1 MRFFNI
7 ICSLYFLFT
16 FFSCENNS
24 SLPKQDAYLRIE
36 FNEPNYLIH
45 KSQNSKINFLYNAS
59 SSSLKSTSARTINL
73 DYKKLGMSL
82 DISFDKLND
91 ETELINYLRDFNL
104 LLDAHTKRSNGFLI
118 KEFDNRNYLTYGKL
132 YEFRGDVAS
141 PIQFFLTDSINNFI
155 HGSINMTVKSKYD
168 SIYPSVQYIKND
180 ILVFFESI
188 NLTKKNEA
196 K

>member
-36 FNEPNYLIH
+36 FNEPNYLIY
-45 KSQNSKINFLYNAS
+45 KSQNSKINFLYNAR
-59 SSSLKSTSARTINL
+59 SSSLKPTSARTINL

-82 DISFDKLND
+82 DLSFDKLND
-91 ETELINYLRDFNL
+91 ETELTNYLRDFNL

-118 KEFDNRNYLTYGKL
+118 KEFENRNYSTYGKL
-132 YEFRGDVAS
+132 YELRGDVAS

-155 HGSINMTVKSKYD
+155 HGSLNMTVKSKYD

-188 NLTKKNEA
+188 NLKKNNEA
-196 K
+196 E

>member
-16 FFSCENNS
+16 FFSCDNNS
-24 SLPKQDAYLRIE
+24 NLPKQDAYLRIE
-36 FNEPNYLIH
+36 FNEPNYLTH
-45 KSQNSKINFLYNAS
+45 KIENLKINFLYNAG
-59 SSSLKSTSARTINL
+59 SSSLESNSTRTINL

-82 DISFDKLND
+82 DLSFDKLD
-91 ETELINYLRDFNL
+91 HETELTNYLRDFNL
-104 LLDAHTKRSNGFLI
+104 LLDTHTKRSNGFLI
-118 KEFDNRNYLTYGKL
+118 KEFENRNYSTYGKI

-141 PIQFFLTDSINNFI
+141 PIQFFLTDSIDNFI
-155 HGSINMTVKSKYD
+155 RGSLNMTVKSKYD

-188 NLTKKNEA
+188 NLKKNNETE
-196 K
+196 

>member
-24 SLPKQDAYLRIE
+24 ILPKQDAYLRIE
-36 FNEPNYLIH
+36 FNEPNYLIY
-45 KSQNSKINFLYNAS
+45 KSQNSKINFLYNS
-59 SSSLKSTSARTINL
+59 SSSSIESISARTINL
-73 DYKKLGMSL
+73 DYNKLGMSL
-82 DISFDKLND
+82 DLSFDKLND
-91 ETELINYLRDFNL
+91 ETELTNYLRDFNL

-118 KEFDNRNYLTYGKL
+118 KEFENRNYSTYGKL

-155 HGSINMTVKSKYD
+155 HGSLNMTVKSKYD

-188 NLTKKNEA
+188 NLKKNNEA
-196 K
+196 E

>member
-16 FFSCENNS
+16 FFSCDNNS

-36 FNEPNYLIH
+36 FNEPNYLTH

-59 SSSLKSTSARTINL
+59 SSSIESISARTINL
-73 DYKKLGMSL
+73 DYNKLGMSL
-82 DISFDKLND
+82 DLSFDKLNN
-91 ETELINYLRDFNL
+91 ESELTNYLRDFNL

-118 KEFDNRNYLTYGKL
+118 KEFENRNYSTYGKL

-155 HGSINMTVKSKYD
+155 HGSLNMTVKSKYD

-188 NLTKKNEA
+188 NLKKNNEA
-196 K
+196 E

>member
-24 SLPKQDAYLRIE
+24 ILPKQDAYLRIE
-36 FNEPNYLIH
+36 FNEPNYLIY
-45 KSQNSKINFLYNAS
+45 KSQNSKINFLYNAR
-59 SSSLKSTSARTINL
+59 SSSLKPTSARTINL

-82 DISFDKLND
+82 DLSFDKLND
-91 ETELINYLRDFNL
+91 ETELTNYLRDFNL

-118 KEFDNRNYLTYGKL
+118 KEFENRNYSTYGKL

-155 HGSINMTVKSKYD
+155 HGSLNMTVKSKYD

-188 NLTKKNEA
+188 NLKKNNEA
-196 K
+196 E

>member
-59 SSSLKSTSARTINL
+59 SSSLKFTSARTINL
-73 DYKKLGMSL
+73 DYKQLGMGL

-91 ETELINYLRDFNL
+91 ETELTNYLRDFNL

-118 KEFDNRNYLTYGKL
+118 KEFENRNYSTYGKL

-155 HGSINMTVKSKYD
+155 HGSLNMTAKSKYD

-188 NLTKKNEA
+188 NLKKNNEA
-196 K
+196 E

>member
-24 SLPKQDAYLRIE
+24 ILPKQDAYLRIE
-36 FNEPNYLIH
+36 FNEPNYLIY
-45 KSQNSKINFLYNAS
+45 KSQNSKINFLYNAR
-59 SSSLKSTSARTINL
+59 SSSLKPTSARTINL

-82 DISFDKLND
+82 DLSFDKLND

-104 LLDAHTKRSNGFLI
+104 LLDTHTKRSNGFLI
-118 KEFDNRNYLTYGKL
+118 KEFENRNYSTYGKL
-132 YEFRGDVAS
+132 YELRGDVAS

-155 HGSINMTVKSKYD
+155 HGSLNMTVKSKYD

-188 NLTKKNEA
+188 NLKKNNEA
-196 K
+196 E

>member
-36 FNEPNYLIH
+36 FNEPNYLIY
-45 KSQNSKINFLYNAS
+45 KSQNSKINFLYNAR
-59 SSSLKSTSARTINL
+59 SSSLKPTSARTINL

-82 DISFDKLND
+82 DLSFDKLND

-118 KEFDNRNYLTYGKL
+118 KEFENRNYSTYGKL
-132 YEFRGDVAS
+132 YELRGDVAS

-155 HGSINMTVKSKYD
+155 HGSLNMIVKSKYD

-188 NLTKKNEA
+188 NLKKNNEA
-196 K
+196 E

>member
-16 FFSCENNS
+16 FFACENNS

-59 SSSLKSTSARTINL
+59 SSSIESISARTINL
-73 DYKKLGMSL
+73 DYNKLGMSL
-82 DISFDKLND
+82 DLSFDKLND

-118 KEFDNRNYLTYGKL
+118 KEFENRNYSTYGKL
-132 YEFRGDVAS
+132 YEFRGGVAS

-155 HGSINMTVKSKYD
+155 HGSLNMTVKSKYD

-188 NLTKKNEA
+188 NLKKNNEA
-196 K
+196 E

>member
-59 SSSLKSTSARTINL
+59 SSSLKFTSARTINL
-73 DYKKLGMSL
+73 DYKKLGMGL
-82 DISFDKLND
+82 DISFEKLND
-91 ETELINYLRDFNL
+91 ETELTNYLRD
-104 LLDAHTKRSNGFLI
+104 LI
-118 KEFDNRNYLTYGKL
+118 YYLML
-132 YEFRGDVAS
+132 
-141 PIQFFLTDSINNFI
+141 IQRDQMDF
-155 HGSINMTVKSKYD
+155 
-168 SIYPSVQYIKND
+168 
-180 ILVFFESI
+180 
-188 NLTKKNEA
+188 
-196 K
+196 

>member
-7 ICSLYFLFT
+7 ICLLYFLFT

-24 SLPKQDAYLRIE
+24 SLPKQDAFLRIE
-36 FNEPNYLIH
+36 FNEPNYLIY
-45 KSQNSKINFLYNAS
+45 KSQNSKIDFLYNAS
-59 SSSLKSTSARTINL
+59 ASSLELASETNIDL

-82 DISFDKLND
+82 DLSFDKLND
-91 ETELINYLRDFNL
+91 ETELANYLRDFNL

-118 KEFDNRNYLTYGKL
+118 KEFENRNYLAYGKL

-155 HGSINMTVKSKYD
+155 HGSLNMTVKSKYD
-168 SIYPSVQYIKND
+168 SIYPSVQYVKND

-188 NLTKKNEA
+188 NFKKNNEA

>member
-45 KSQNSKINFLYNAS
+45 KSQNSKINFLYNTS
-59 SSSLKSTSARTINL
+59 SSSLESISARTINL

-82 DISFDKLND
+82 DLSFDKLND
-91 ETELINYLRDFNL
+91 ETELTNYLRDFNL

-118 KEFDNRNYLTYGKL
+118 KEFENRNYSTYGKL

-155 HGSINMTVKSKYD
+155 HGSLNMTFKSKYD

-188 NLTKKNEA
+188 NLKKNNEA
-196 K
+196 E

>member
-36 FNEPNYLIH
+36 FNKPNYLTH
-45 KSQNSKINFLYNAS
+45 KSQNSKINFFYNAS
-59 SSSLKSTSARTINL
+59 SSSLNYISARTINL

-82 DISFDKLND
+82 DLSFDKLND
-91 ETELINYLRDFNL
+91 ETELTNYLRDFNL

-118 KEFDNRNYLTYGKL
+118 KEFENRNYSTYGKL

-155 HGSINMTVKSKYD
+155 HGSVNMTVKSKYD
-168 SIYPSVQYIKND
+168 LIYPSVQYIKND

-188 NLTKKNEA
+188 NLKKNNEA
-196 K
+196 E

>member
-7 ICSLYFLFT
+7 ICSLCFLFT

-36 FNEPNYLIH
+36 FNEPNYLIY
-45 KSQNSKINFLYNAS
+45 KNQNSKINFLYNS
-59 SSSLKSTSARTINL
+59 SSSSIESISERTINL
-73 DYKKLGMSL
+73 DYKKLGMNL
-82 DISFDKLND
+82 DLSFDKLND
-91 ETELINYLRDFNL
+91 ETELTNYLRDFNL

-118 KEFDNRNYLTYGKL
+118 KEFENRNYSTYGKL

-155 HGSINMTVKSKYD
+155 HGSLNMTVKSKYD

-188 NLTKKNEA
+188 NLKKNNEA
-196 K
+196 E

>member
-36 FNEPNYLIH
+36 FNEPNYLIY
-45 KSQNSKINFLYNAS
+45 KSQNSKINFLYNAR
-59 SSSLKSTSARTINL
+59 SSSLKPTSARTINL

-82 DISFDKLND
+82 DLSFDKLND

-118 KEFDNRNYLTYGKL
+118 KEFEN
-132 YEFRGDVAS
+132 VAQC
-141 PIQFFLTDSINNFI
+141 I
-155 HGSINMTVKSKYD
+155 
-168 SIYPSVQYIKND
+168 
-180 ILVFFESI
+180 
-188 NLTKKNEA
+188 
-196 K
+196 